1 MTRQESRMIAEEL
14 YKLMRKDIA
23 RMHDAVREQQE
34 EWLSSAEA
42 ARYLGVSVAYLKKNI
57 DDIPHTKV
65 GRLNKFK
72 KSSLYQ
78 YINR

>member
-1 MTRQESRMIAEEL
+1 MNRQECRLIAEEL
-14 YKLMRKDIA
+14 YKLMRKDLVK
-23 RMHDAVREQQE
+23 MHDTVKEQQE
-34 EWLSSAEA
+34 EWLSSTEA
-42 ARYLGVSVAYLKKNI
+42 AQYLGVSMAYLKKNL
-57 DDIPHTKV
+57 DCIPHTKV